1 MTNRN
6 TSPAGKGKRGLIIV
20 LIVANLLMLVVGMIT
35 IPPNLQE
42 AAKKADTPVAIES
55 ASPFATHKPELVNT
69 SPQVDTPESD
79 VPEALSADLSTDERP
94 NLEDFLWY
102 TEDVLYN
109 GIPSDVNTISKM
121 SPLTGGWKALILYD
135 PNNEYDS
142 NAMEFLNINL
152 AGTEDDLSLTFDWY
166 LIYWSNEGESLDETG
181 MEDTVFSGKWESSGL
196 WASGAGTIRLTHL
209 YEQNQKQYAVGT
221 MDTPDGIPAFIA
233 LVRP

>member
-1 MTNRN
+1 
-6 TSPAGKGKRGLIIV
+6 
-20 LIVANLLMLVVGMIT
+20 
-35 IPPNLQE
+35 
-42 AAKKADTPVAIES
+42 
-55 ASPFATHKPELVNT
+55 
-69 SPQVDTPESD
+69 
-79 VPEALSADLSTDERP
+79 
-94 NLEDFLWY
+94 
-102 TEDVLYN
+102 
-109 GIPSDVNTISKM
+109 M

-196 WASGAGTIRLTHL
+196 WASGAGTIRLTHF